1 MEASRCDWKLQ
12 IADFRHLEP
21 FFRIYTSTLLSG
33 GGVNGKESE
42 PEVLQIWL
50 KAQKWPTM
58 TFGAIFSIFLHL
70 HLGIVYVGG
79 GMVEEVDVEAFRC
92 D

>member
-1 MEASRCDWKLQ
+1 MTESCKLP
-12 IADFRHLEP
+12 ILDIWSH
-21 FFRIYTSTLLSG
+21 FFVSILLLYYRG
-33 GGVNGKESE
+33 GNGKESE